1 MRSLVLAV
9 LGLWCQAAQAV
20 SLPRVPAGYTVERV
34 TTPEQTLHP
43 MMGCF
48 DDDGRLYIAESAGTN
63 RPAAE
68 LLKDPQ
74 DLIRVLEDT
83 DGDGTFDKSTVFAD
97 KLAFPQGVLWHRG
110 AVYTCSSPYLWKL
123 DDTDQDGICDKR
135 TILVKSFGFSGNA
148 ADIHGPF
155 LSPDGRLWWCDG
167 RHGHEIRRDEMGN
180 LGGEDTAAVTP
191 PKPEPGL
198 PNEAGELVSKGKAA
212 RIFSCKLDGTDLHVH
227 AGGGMDNPVE
237 VDFLETGEALGTVN
251 LFYGEPR
258 GDCLVHWVE
267 GGVYPRYDQ
276 QECID
281 EFPSTGDPLG
291 PVHNYGHVAVSGLTR
306 YRSDQFFGPANEESP
321 QHSFF
326 VTQFNTHKVVRTIVS
341 REGASFKA
349 ESHEDFLVSDNPD
362 FHPTDVV
369 EDADGSLL
377 VIDTGGWFRI
387 GCPTSQVAKPDIAG
401 AVYRIR
407 KTGSHNVKDPR
418 GKEIAWGTL
427 SLEQT
432 LATLGDARPA
442 VAQRGMDRLR
452 TTVFEHE
459 SGLKYLHRLDPHW
472 NSEPEPK
479 AMLPAV
485 SWQRIATTL
494 SEANIIP
501 PEIRENTRFSSKDQR
516 HRLSEVAA
524 ETAWRGQ
531 PLDVRVAYSRCNEE
545 RNPFQWTHSVPKKW
559 HAAEARAWYEGAT
572 LSGKPFAPNEIPHTM
587 KVWSEKGKDDRVLE
601 HSLINGL
608 IHSQASKPLEAF
620 LKTTNP
626 GLCRVALLVL
636 DQMPDYKLTRD
647 QVLPLLDTDDTVLQ
661 ALVLKII
668 AKHPGWAPEAVS
680 LLDKWLAEETFS
692 TERAAV
698 LRGFLLARVSEPEV
712 AALIASRLQALPP
725 KYAGVPLLLDVIARS
740 PRAAF
745 AATWTPSLARVV
757 SKGTTST
764 QLLAL
769 AIIADRHIE
778 GMDETIASMAA
789 DLQQPHSIRLAAYS
803 ALWPRRTAVEP
814 AEFTYL
820 TDRLDVADQPT
831 DLLAVSRTLADAPLN
846 EDQLK
851 ALIPRLPQVGP
862 LGVPVL
868 LRVFERSQSAA
879 IGSALVEKL
888 TTAKNEVRIPVEELA
903 RLLRKYPAEVQ
914 SAAQPLLAASG
925 VDLAA
930 QAARLDQL
938 TPLTTGGDAAQGRAV
953 FFGTKAACAT
963 CHRIGKEGGSVG
975 PDLSTLGAIREPRDL
990 LESILFP
997 SNSFARGY
1005 RSYTVVTTEGQTHTG
1020 VMPRES
1026 TDAIVLRTAT
1036 LAELT
1041 IPRLEIEELAES
1053 NASIMPQGLETR
1065 LSETELRDLL
1075 AYLKSLR

>member
-1 MRSLVLAV
+1 MRSLVFAV

-20 SLPRVPAGYTVERV
+20 GLPRVPAGYTIERV
-34 TTPEQTLHP
+34 STPDQTLHP

-48 DDDGRLYIAESAGTN
+48 DDAGRLYLAESAGTN

-83 DGDGTFDKSTVFAD
+83 DGDGKFDKSTVFAD
-97 KLAFPQGVLWHRG
+97 KLVFPQGVLWHRG

-123 DDTDQDGICDKR
+123 EDTDHDGICDKR

-155 LSPDGRLWWCDG
+155 LSPEGRLWWCDG
-167 RHGHEIRRDEMGN
+167 RHGHEIRSDEQGN
-180 LGGEDTAAVTP
+180 LGGADTAATTP

-198 PNEAGELVSKGKAA
+198 PNEGGELITKGKAA

-267 GGVYPRYDQ
+267 GGVYPRHDQ
-276 QECID
+276 QECIA

-306 YRSDQFFGPANEESP
+306 YRSDQFFGPIDEETP
-321 QHSFF
+321 RHSFF
-326 VTQFNTHKVVRTIVS
+326 VTQFNTHKIVRTIVS

-401 AVYRIR
+401 AIYRI
-407 KTGSHNVKDPR
+407 KKVGKHDVPDPR
-418 GKEIAWGTL
+418 GKEIAWDKLFLEGTL
-427 SLEQT
+427 
-432 LATLGDARPA
+432 AAMGDSRPV
-442 VAQRGMDRLR
+442 VAQRAIDRLR
-452 TTVFEHE
+452 TIVFEHE
-459 SGLKYLHRLDPHW
+459 SGLKYLHRLDPQW
-472 NSEPEPK
+472 VSAPEPK
-479 AMLPAV
+479 ATLSALT
-485 SWQRIATTL
+485 WQRIAVAL
-494 SEANIIP
+494 AGANIVP
-501 PEIRENTRFSSKDQR
+501 RVVRNNTRLPSKDQR
-516 HRLSEVAA
+516 QRLGEIAG
-524 ETAWRGQ
+524 ENAWRGQ
-531 PLDVRVAYSRCNEE
+531 PLEVRVAYSRFPQW
-545 RNPFQWTHSVPKKW
+545 NPFVSTQGTPRQWHL
-559 HAAEARAWYEGAT
+559 AEARAWYEGASLT
-572 LSGKPFAPNEIPHTM
+572 DKPFALNEIPHTM
-587 KVWSEKGKDDRVLE
+587 KVWTEQGDNDRVLE
-601 HSLINGL
+601 HSLIHGL
-608 IHSQASKPLEAF
+608 IHSQAPKPIETY
-620 LKTTNP
+620 LKPTNP
-626 GLCRVALLVL
+626 GPCRVALLAL
-636 DQMPDYKLTRD
+636 DQMPGYQLTRD
-647 QVLPLLDTDDTVLQ
+647 QVLPLLDTDDTALQ
-661 ALVLKII
+661 TLVLKVI
-668 AKHPGWAPEAVS
+668 AKHPGWAPEAVT
-680 LLDKWLAEETFS
+680 LLDKWLAEEAFS
-692 TERAAV
+692 TERTAV

-712 AALIASRLQALPP
+712 AALIATRLEALPP
-725 KYAGVPLLLDVIARS
+725 KFAGVPLLLDVIARS

-745 AATWTPSLARVV
+745 AADWTPGLARVV
-757 SKGTTST
+757 STGTTAT
-764 QLLAL
+764 QMQAL
-769 AIIADRHIE
+769 AIIADRQLE

-789 DLQQPHSIRLAAYS
+789 DLQQPHAIRLAAYT
-803 ALWPRRTAVEP
+803 ALWPRRMTVA
-814 AEFTYL
+814 ADEFTYL

-831 DLLAVSRTLADAPLN
+831 DLLAVARTLADAPLN
-846 EDQLK
+846 EEQLNV
-851 ALIPRLPQVGP
+851 LIPRLPQVGP

-868 LRVFERSQSAA
+868 LRAFERSRSAA
-879 IGSALVEKL
+879 VGTALVEQL
-888 TTAKNEVRIPVEELA
+888 SRARNELRIAPGELN
-903 RLLRKYPAEVQ
+903 RVLRHYPANVQ
-914 SAAQPLLAASG
+914 AAAQPLLAAAG
-925 VDLAA
+925 IDLAA

-938 TPLTTGGDAAQGRAV
+938 TPLTTGGDAARGRAV

-1026 TDAIVLRTAT
+1026 TEAIVLRTAT

-1041 IPRLEIEELAES
+1041 IPRSEIEELAES

-1065 LSETELRDLL
+1065 LSETELQDLL
-1075 AYLKSLR
+1075 TYLKSLQ